1 MISKAMYGAG
11 YLSEVVSIRARSL
24 KNAVMCSEILNK
36 QKQYINEGSKAA
48 QVSFL
53 ANRIMNCTYGDI
65 SDLRASVNEVKEK
78 FAYLNF
84 SEDTFREATRKV
96 IEEYSQTEEVLM
108 DNHAPELG

>member
-1 MISKAMYGAG
+1 MISKVLYGTG
-11 YLSEVVSIRARSL
+11 YVSQVISIKVKGVKNSL
-24 KNAVMCSEILNK
+24 TSLEILNK
-36 QKQYINEGSKAA
+36 QKQYINDGSKAA

-65 SDLRASVNEVKEK
+65 SDLRTSVNEIQEK

-96 IEEYSQTEEVLM
+96 IEEYSQSNEVLM
-108 DNHAPELG
+108 NNHAPELG

>member
-1 MISKAMYGAG
+1 MISKVLYGTG
-11 YLSEVVSIRARSL
+11 YVSQAISIRVKGVKNSL
-24 KNAVMCSEILNK
+24 ATLEILNK

-65 SDLRASVNEVKEK
+65 SDLRTSVNEVKEK

-84 SEDTFREATRKV
+84 SEETFREATRKV